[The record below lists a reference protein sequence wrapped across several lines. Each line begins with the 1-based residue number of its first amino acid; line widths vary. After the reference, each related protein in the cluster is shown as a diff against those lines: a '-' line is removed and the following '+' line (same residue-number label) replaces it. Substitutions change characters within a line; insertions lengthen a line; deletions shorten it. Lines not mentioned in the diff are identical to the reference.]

1 MPRPLA
7 RFLIKHEV
15 VTSVEMGWS
24 RLKNGDLL
32 AAAESNGFDVMVTAD
47 QNLVYQQNLK
57 DRKIALLVLPSGR
70 WPRVQPFIPQIIEAL
85 DVATTGSYQSLAPAK
100 LRKRE
105 PPV

>member
-7 RFLIKHEV
+7 RFLVKHDV

-32 AAAESNGFDVMVTAD
+32 AAAESNGFDVLVTAD
-47 QNLVYQQNLK
+47 QNLAYQQNLK

-70 WPRVQPFIPQIIEAL
+70 WPRVQPYIPEIIEAL
-85 DVATTGSYQSLAPAK
+85 NTVEAGSYRSLAPAK
-100 LRKRE
+100 RTKHD
-105 PPV
+105 PAI